1 MDSYG
6 TRVATGSKDTTV
18 AVASVTPTGMSF
30 DRVLGDCGGSQAFH
44 EKVVKGVSLRDESTV
59 RGRRREGGRDAC
71 VRVCVDERATGEN
84 CSRCFASSLCFSS
97 KHVRMLSLMSVD
109 V

>member
-1 MDSYG
+1 MDSHG

-18 AVASVTPTGMSF
+18 AIASVTPTGLAL

-59 RGRRREGGRDAC
+59 REGKEGEALVYEDEYLRFDNWVFHLGGESCHRPERDA
-71 VRVCVDERATGEN
+71 
-84 CSRCFASSLCFSS
+84 
-97 KHVRMLSLMSVD
+97 
-109 V
+109 